1 MPEMKLSVPHQLNQ
15 DEAATRIKGLIK
27 QVQAQYADK
36 VSNLKESWEG
46 NTGNFSFEVM
56 GFPISGTL
64 RIESSQVMMTG
75 QIPFAAMP
83 FKGMIENTLREK
95 MTGLLA

>member
-1 MPEMKLSVPHQLNQ
+1 MPEMKLSVPHRLNQ
-15 DEAATRIKGLIK
+15 DEAAARIKGLIK

-46 NTGNFSFEVM
+46 NKGTFSFEVM

-64 RIESSQVMMTG
+64 HIESSEVLMIG

-83 FKGMIENTLREK
+83 FKGMIENTLKQK